1 MGSVLYLY
9 HNVVVTMASTPA
21 AVSFKSE
28 LPDKE
33 VVDLQSELEA
43 FVVRHA
49 AHHRPV
55 ALVTSGGTVVD
66 LEKNSVR
73 CLDNFSTGL
82 RGAISVE
89 EFLKRGYAVVH
100 LWRQGSASPYGRVLS
115 QSIGIA
121 QANHGVTCESLGL
134 LFAGTD
140 TDQEE
145 EMIKAVL
152 EESNDP
158 WLTESN
164 KHQSLPPASKT
175 PDDGSLAL
183 HRRLIHSS
191 RLQRALRDR
200 STVVQEGRLLTVPF
214 RSVEQYLAKLQL
226 CAEAL
231 RDSNS
236 LAILYLA
243 AAVSDFYIPSDLKSE
258 HKIQSGGRD
267 ALILELKPV
276 PKVMGLIRES
286 WAPDAFVV
294 SFKLE
299 TDKDIL
305 RQKAQGAIEKYNVHM
320 VIGNLLDSRHEKV
333 WVLYPTSA
341 DSNVSEWPM
350 KQIDRPKRL
359 ELDALEEALLDFV
372 VEQHFAYISR
382 HWNGTSTT
390 EAAIRNH
397 ERLQQKKRQVQRD
410 LFWKRVRTETLGLAG
425 PLIGAVVTYSI
436 TSLLRNRMMQNS
448 H

>member
-1 MGSVLYLY
+1 MTS
-9 HNVVVTMASTPA
+9 SFA
-21 AVSFKSE
+21 AVSFTTE
-28 LPDKE
+28 LSDKE
-33 VVDLQSELEA
+33 VTDLRSELEA
-43 FVVRHA
+43 FVVQHT
-49 AHHRPV
+49 AHHRPI

-82 RGAISVE
+82 RGSISVE

-100 LWRQGSASPYGRVLS
+100 LWRQGSASPFGRVLS
-115 QSIGIA
+115 QSLGIS
-121 QANHGVTCESLGL
+121 QANFGVTFDSLGH
-134 LFAGTD
+134 LFDGTD

-145 EMIKAVL
+145 QMVKTVL

-158 WLTESN
+158 WLTES
-164 KHQSLPPASKT
+164 KTRSSATASMT
-175 PDDGSLAL
+175 PGDGSLAL
-183 HRRLIHSS
+183 HRRLTHSS

-200 STVVQEGRLLTVPF
+200 TAVLQEGRLLIVPF
-214 RSVEQYLAKLQL
+214 RSVEEYLAKLQL

-243 AAVSDFYIPSDLKSE
+243 AAVSDFYVPSDLKSE
-258 HKIQSGGRD
+258 HKIQSGGKD
-267 ALILELKPV
+267 GLVLELKPV
-276 PKVMGLIRES
+276 PKVMGLLRES

-305 RQKAQGAIEKYNVHM
+305 RQKAEGAVEKYKVHM
-320 VIGNLLDSRHEKV
+320 VIGNLLDSRHEMV
-333 WVLYPTSA
+333 SVLYPTST
-341 DSNVSEWPM
+341 NGYVSEWPM
-350 KQIDRPKRL
+350 KVIDRPKSSD
-359 ELDALEEALLDFV
+359 LDALEEALLDFV

-382 HWNGTSTT
+382 HWNGPNASTT

-397 ERLQQKKRQVQRD
+397 ERLQEKKRQVQRE
-410 LFWKRVRTETLGLAG
+410 LFWKRVRTETLALAG
-425 PLIGAVVTYSI
+425 PLIGAVLTYSI
-436 TSLLRNRMMQNS
+436 TSLLRNRIMQNS
-448 H
+448 R